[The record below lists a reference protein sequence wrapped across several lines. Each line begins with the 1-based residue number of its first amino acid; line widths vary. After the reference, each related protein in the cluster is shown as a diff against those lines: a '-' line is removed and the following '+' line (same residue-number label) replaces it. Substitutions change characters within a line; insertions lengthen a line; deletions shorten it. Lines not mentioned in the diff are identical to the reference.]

1 MDRSNLAVTSQ
12 PALPPELMPPPHKSV
27 HCHYQEWKARSSQW
41 HIVLTNTKVLALPA
55 MLVVLTGSWLIPSY
69 TDDECIQKPSCSSKL
84 LHEAGI
90 MLFHLISLDLSNS
103 TLSIKT
109 NRYLIDNQLT
119 VNMNLMCVLVSEL
132 LEANLLNET
141 KRERYVVHLIHTHPF
156 QGGAMTCV
164 LVRALTQL

>member
-1 MDRSNLAVTSQ
+1 MNTSMVLIYIALLSKALYSVDWHTDGGVNHAGRQQGHYDTPLGGAGDRSNLAVTSQ

-55 MLVVLTGSWLIPSY
+55 MLVVLTGSWLMPSY

-90 MLFHLISLDLSNS
+90 ML
-103 TLSIKT
+103 T
-109 NRYLIDNQLT
+109 N
-119 VNMNLMCVLVSEL
+119 
-132 LEANLLNET
+132 
-141 KRERYVVHLIHTHPF
+141 YVVSFDFARSI
-156 QGGAMTCV
+156 
-164 LVRALTQL
+164 